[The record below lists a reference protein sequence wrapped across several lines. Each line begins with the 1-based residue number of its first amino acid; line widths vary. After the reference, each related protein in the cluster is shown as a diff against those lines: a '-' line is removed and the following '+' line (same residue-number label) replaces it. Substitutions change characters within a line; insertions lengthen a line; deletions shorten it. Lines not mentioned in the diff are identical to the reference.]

1 MSEASASARELL
13 GQDHPLVRVDE
24 ATTVV
29 ERQALVC
36 AAFLLATVAAAYPDI
51 ARAAWLAGS
60 AAAVDLTLVAL
71 VALLR
76 HERHIHARNVI
87 IDRGPLHLPRVQLE
101 MTWLT
106 DGRQRAKLARRLR
119 RAVDDA
125 EDWHL
130 LLVASRPPVG
140 ILELLPYAALARE
153 IADRLDANHPN
164 VRGVALLDRL
174 LSDGY
179 SSPLYAGDGYRIGCE
194 LRQILYE
201 LSGEVAHAATTR
213 S

>member
-13 GQDHPLVRVDE
+13 GKDHPLVRMDE
-24 ATTVV
+24 ATTAV

-76 HERHIHARNVI
+76 HERRIHARNVI
-87 IDRGPLHLPRVQLE
+87 IERGPLHLPRVQLE
-101 MTWLT
+101 ITRLA
-106 DGRQRAKLARRLR
+106 DVRHRAKLTQRLR

-125 EDWHL
+125 EGWDS

-140 ILELLPYAALARE
+140 ILELLPHAALARE
-153 IADRLDANHPN
+153 IASHLDTNHPN
-164 VRGVALLDRL
+164 VRGVALVDRL
-174 LSDGY
+174 LGDGY
-179 SSPLYAGDGYRIGCE
+179 SSPLYVGDGYRLQCE
-194 LRQILYE
+194 LRRILFE
-201 LSGEVAHAATTR
+201 FR
-213 S
+213 R